1 MFANIHLRAVYR
13 HVTNDGHRGNPHPK
27 RRPHAGRIAP
37 LNARFRVAIA
47 RMKFSRALDKRAVMR
62 AAGSVG
68 GDDEVAAIQGNCG
81 RRVDR
86 FAPRAGFDVPLVGVK
101 RCAVELVSPNQVIPR
116 RRRGPQSQRQQP
128 NKHEDFK
135 HYLHCDCL
143 AILFDI
149 SHADVNVLSAGFLVA
164 MDRQNIS

>member
-1 MFANIHLRAVYR
+1 MFANIHLRAVHR
-13 HVTNDGHRGNPHPK
+13 HVTNDGHRGNPHPVG
-27 RRPHAGRIAP
+27 RPHARRITP
-37 LNARFRVAIA
+37 FDTRFGVAVA
-47 RMKFSRALDKRAVMR
+47 GMKFPRALDKRAVMR

-86 FAPRAGFDVPLVGVK
+86 FAPRAGFDVPLGGVK

-116 RRRGPQSQRQQP
+116 WRRGSQSQRQQP
-128 NKHEDFK
+128 NKQQDFK

-143 AILFDI
+143 VIFI
-149 SHADVNVLSAGFLVA
+149 RH
-164 MDRQNIS
+164 